1 MKRRNLDDGS
11 CLFCLEQETVE
22 HLLFG
27 CMVAQQVWC
36 VVSECFNI
44 PLISSYEQMA
54 KCWLCNKKFGVTNMI
69 TLAVCWGL
77 WKLRNALCF

>member
-11 CLFCLEQETVE
+11 CLFCFEQETVE

-27 CMVAQQVWC
+27 FMVSQQVWC

-44 PLISSYEQMA
+44 PLISSYE
-54 KCWLCNKKFGVTNMI
+54 
-69 TLAVCWGL
+69 
-77 WKLRNALCF
+77 